1 MLGRQTALG
10 GMLMVGAR
18 LVTRL
23 FDLATMLVQARLLQP
38 TDFGLVAIAITLV
51 AVVEAILEL
60 PLNQALMRLQVIT
73 RAHYD
78 TVFTFS
84 VLRGAAL
91 GAIVLVCALPFA
103 RFYHDQRL
111 VPLICV
117 LAVSPI
123 ARGLTSPR
131 LAEYQKEMSFW
142 RDFAIELA
150 GKSVGFAVGVSLA
163 LATHSYWA
171 IAAGTVTYPLAMAV
185 VSYVLVPYRPRFS
198 LSEARVFSG
207 FVGWMSAA
215 QVVSAINWQ
224 FERLLLGKLQTT
236 GQLGLFTT
244 ASDMA
249 NIPLAAFFGPI
260 LRPLLAAFAQVHGDA
275 VRVARSYQTA
285 SAAVVTMGVPLLVG
299 ECLMADPAVRLVLGP
314 QWHGAVPL
322 LQWLAISLIPGLLGL
337 PATPLFMSFGNTK
350 LVLRRNLI
358 EFCFKLPLCLV
369 GGIEFGFFGVIA
381 ARFVSES
388 VAAGYCM
395 LIVSRL
401 TGLSA
406 GIQLYVLWRAAAST
420 LVMGVPVMWSVQHM
434 PGDMAPLASAAMLLV
449 TGVVGGVT
457 YCGTLFTLW
466 HVSGR
471 PAGIEAVAV
480 SALGAALSRVRRPA

>member
-1 MLGRQTALG
+1 
-10 GMLMVGAR
+10 MLMVGAR

-23 FDLATMLVQARLLQP
+23 FDLATMLVLARLLQP

-51 AVVEAILEL
+51 SVVEAILEL

-78 TVFTFS
+78 TAFTFS
-84 VLRGAAL
+84 VMRGAAL
-91 GAIVLVCALPFA
+91 AAIVLVGAIPFA
-103 RFYHDQRL
+103 QFYHNPRL

-117 LAVSPI
+117 LAISPI

-131 LAEYQKEMSFW
+131 LAEFQKEMSFW

-163 LATHSYWA
+163 LATRSYWA
-171 IAAGTVTYPLAMAV
+171 IAAGTVTYPVAMAL
-185 VSYVLVPYRPRFS
+185 VSYALAPHRPRLT

-215 QVVSAINWQ
+215 QVISAVNWQ

-236 GQLGLFTT
+236 SQLGLFTT

-299 ECLMADPAVRLVLGP
+299 ECLLADPAVRLVLGP

-322 LQWLAISLIPGLLGL
+322 LQWLALSLIPGLLGL
-337 PATPLFMSFGNTK
+337 PATPLFMSFGDTK

-358 EFCFKLPLCLV
+358 EFCFKLPLCLA
-369 GGIEFGFFGVIA
+369 GGITFGFFGVIA
-381 ARFVSES
+381 ARFISET
-388 VAAGYCM
+388 VAACYCM
-395 LIVSRL
+395 RIVGRL

-406 GIQLYVLWRAAAST
+406 WVQMYVLWRAAAST
-420 LVMGVPVMWSVQHM
+420 LVMCVPVLWCVRHM
-434 PGDMAPLASAAMLLV
+434 PADGAPLPTAAMLLL
-449 TGVVGGVT
+449 TAMLGGAT

-471 PAGIEAVAV
+471 PAGLEAVA
-480 SALGAALSRVRRPA
+480 AGALSRARRAA